1 MRHNAVAALLMVVLN
16 ARAQVNALS
25 ADAAQGAVWDL
36 TVIYPDDAAA
46 ERERIA
52 IIAEL
57 PSLAAFKGHFG
68 DNAATLRKALDQRSK
83 LMQRARRVSS
93 YASLK
98 VAEDARVGSSQA
110 LLASAG
116 DLMDQLGSASSFYDP
131 EIIAIG
137 RAKIAAFEAAEP
149 GLDRHRHSLELL
161 LRRADHVLAPETEA
175 AIAASSALRQSASN
189 THDVF
194 TNGEMPWPVIMVH
207 GKSTQLTPGA
217 YRELLVDPNRD
228 TRRAAFEMF
237 TGALDAFKNTQ
248 AALLQAHVGGAAYE
262 AKLRHYSSS
271 TAFLLADDAMPDGC
285 FDALSRAA
293 QGEQPV
299 IDRYLRLRAQ
309 ALGLADPHT
318 YDLAVPLDD
327 GGRRTYSLAEGEAI
341 VLKALAPLG
350 HDYVDRLSEGFHAKR
365 MHATAALGKSPG
377 ASTDPVDDS
386 MMPFVL
392 LTYTGDAESVSTLA
406 HEWGHAMHMDL
417 ARAAQPF
424 ETADF
429 SVFIGDTPSLL
440 NEMLLDDY
448 IVEHAANR
456 EERIAGLSE
465 AIELLRSTYY
475 RVLPMMRMEM
485 AERAAA
491 DKGEPLTAEMLTK
504 LECNELRAFDGADR
518 GVTTVDPAV
527 CLAWTISQEPYDDM
541 YFYKYL
547 TAVSAAAY
555 FADGIEQGDNWLRD
569 RYFTL
574 LKAGGS
580 EDPYVLLKRAGFDA
594 RDPAAYSAIGHRFE
608 RYVDALE
615 RELRAAGRLGASSSA
630 VGR

>member
-1 MRHNAVAALLMVVLN
+1 MRHTAVATLLMV
-16 ARAQVNALS
+16 AFTASAQVRTPS
-25 ADAAQGAVWDL
+25 ADPAQGAVWDL
-36 TVIYPDDAAA
+36 TVIFPDDAAA
-46 ERERIA
+46 EREGVA
-52 IIAEL
+52 IKAEL
-57 PSLAAFKGHFG
+57 PGLIAFKGHLG
-68 DNAATLRKALDQRSK
+68 ENAATLRKALDQRSK
-83 LMQRARRVSS
+83 LMQRARRISS

-131 EIIAIG
+131 EIIALG

-149 GLDRHRHSLELL
+149 GLDRYRHSLEQL
-161 LRRADHVLAPETEA
+161 LRRADHVLEPQTEA

-194 TNGEMPWPVIMVH
+194 TNGEMPWPVITVH
-207 GKSTQLTPGA
+207 GKSTQLTFGA
-217 YRELLVDPNRD
+217 YREILTDPDRGL
-228 TRRAAFEMF
+228 RRAAFESF
-237 TGALDAFKNTQ
+237 TSALDAFKNTQ
-248 AALLQAHVGGAAYE
+248 AALLQTHVGGAAYE
-262 AKLRHYSSS
+262 ARLRHYSSS
-271 TAFLLADDAMPDGC
+271 AAFLLADDAMPEGC
-285 FDALSRAA
+285 FESLSRAA

-309 ALGLADPHT
+309 ALGLADPHV
-318 YDLAVPLDD
+318 YDLGVPLA
-327 GGRRTYSLAEGEAI
+327 GRTRTYSLAEGEAI

-350 HDYVDRLSEGFHAKR
+350 SDYVDRLSEGFHARR
-365 MHATAALGKSPG
+365 MHATAAPGKSPG

-386 MMPFVL
+386 MAPFVL
-392 LTYTGDAESVSTLA
+392 LTYTGDAKSVSTLA
-406 HEWGHAMHMDL
+406 HEWGHAMHMDF

-448 IVEHAANR
+448 MVEHAANR
-456 EERIAGLSE
+456 DERIAALSE

-491 DKGEPLTAEMLTK
+491 DKGEPLTAEGLTK
-504 LECNELRAFDGADR
+504 LECNEMRAFDGADR
-518 GVTTVDPAV
+518 GVTIVDPAA
-527 CLAWTISQEPYDDM
+527 CLAWTISQEPYDDL

-555 FADGIEQGDNWLRD
+555 FVEGVEHHDSGVRD

-594 RDPAAYSAIGHRFE
+594 RDPASYSAIGQRFE
-608 RYVDALE
+608 REVDALE
-615 RELRAAGRLGASSSA
+615 RELRAAGRLGAGSPA
-630 VGR
+630 AGR

>member
-1 MRHNAVAALLMVVLN
+1 MRYSAIAALLMVAL
-16 ARAQVNALS
+16 AAAAQVSAPS
-25 ADAAQGAVWDL
+25 ADPAQGTVWDL
-36 TVIYPDDAAA
+36 TVIYPNDAAA
-46 ERERIA
+46 ERERLA

-57 PSLAAFKGHFG
+57 PSLAAFKGHLG

-93 YASLK
+93 YAALK

-110 LLASAG
+110 LLTSAG

-137 RAKIAAFEAAEP
+137 RARIAAFEAAEP
-149 GLDRHRHSLELL
+149 GLDRHRHALELL

-194 TNGEMPWPVIMVH
+194 TNGEMPWPAIKVS
-207 GKSTQLTPGA
+207 GKSTQLTPEA
-217 YRELLVDPNRD
+217 YREVLVDPDRD
-228 TRRAAFEMF
+228 TRRAAFETF
-237 TGALDAFKNTQ
+237 TGALGAFRNTQ
-248 AALLQAHVGGAAYE
+248 AALLQAHVDGAAYE

-271 TAFLLADDAMPDGC
+271 VAFLLADDAMPDGC

-299 IDRYLRLRAQ
+299 IDHYLRLRAQ

-318 YDLAVPLDD
+318 YDLTVPLA
-327 GGRRTYSLAEGEAI
+327 GRTRTFSLAEGEAV

-350 HDYVDRLSEGFHAKR
+350 HDYVDQLSEGFHARR
-365 MHATAALGKSPG
+365 MHAIAAPGKSPG

-386 MMPFVL
+386 MAPFVL
-392 LTYTGDAESVSTLA
+392 LTYTGDAKSVSTLA

-429 SVFIGDTPSLL
+429 SVFVGDTPSLL

-448 IVEHAANR
+448 MVEHAANR

-465 AIELLRSTYY
+465 SIELLRLTYY
-475 RVLPMMRMEM
+475 SVLPMMRMEM

-491 DKGEPLTAEMLTK
+491 DKGEPLTAEGLTK
-504 LECNELRAFDGADR
+504 LECNELRDFFGAER
-518 GVTTVDPAV
+518 GITAVDPGA
-527 CLAWTISQEPYDDM
+527 CLTWTIMQQPYDDL

-555 FADGIEQGDNWLRD
+555 FADGIEHGDNRLRE

-580 EDPYVLLKRAGFDA
+580 EDPYALLKRVGFDA
-594 RDPAAYSAIGHRFE
+594 RDPTAYSAIGHRLE
-608 RYVDALE
+608 RDVDALE
-615 RELRAAGRLGASSSA
+615 RELRAAGRLGASSPA
-630 VGR
+630 TGR